1 MNKTTLP
8 KSRLSNERVLA
19 VYSMLLG
26 WMDPVMSDK
35 VVLTS

>member
-1 MNKTTLP
+1 
-8 KSRLSNERVLA
+8 LSNERVLA
-19 VYSMLLG
+19 VYNMLLG